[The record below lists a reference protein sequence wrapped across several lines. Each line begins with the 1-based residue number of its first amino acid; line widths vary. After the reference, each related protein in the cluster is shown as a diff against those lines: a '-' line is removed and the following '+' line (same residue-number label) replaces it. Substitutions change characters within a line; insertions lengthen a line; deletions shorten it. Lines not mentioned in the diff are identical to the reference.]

1 MSPGSVK
8 GVQVKWQALLVLA
21 AITLMVIFTQGAA
34 IPAAKAGLVDINAAS
49 QAELEAVKGIGPV
62 TAKKIIDNR
71 PYKSLTELKKAGLSA
86 KAIKDLKPF
95 LAAKPAAAPAASP
108 AAQEAKKA
116 SEPAPAA
123 AQGKKAQAP
132 QPALVGPVDLNT
144 ADQKTLE
151 ALPGIGP
158 AMAKRIIAARPFQ
171 SMDDVS
177 RVKGLSKAKV
187 DALKDKVTISPTKA
201 PPAAAQPTPGVP
213 AAQAPPAAQEA
224 KKASEPA
231 AAQGKKTQAPQPAL
245 AGPVDLNTADQKTLE
260 ALPGIGPA
268 LAKRIIEARPF
279 QSMDDVSRV
288 KGLSKAKV
296 DALKDKVTISPTK
309 APPAAA
315 QPTPGVPAAQAPPA
329 AQEAKKASEPAPAEK
344 PTPPQEPVTKAQPA
358 AAAKEKQEAPKLAP
372 GQRININ
379 TASQDELEKILGIGP
394 VKAQAIMK
402 GRPYKS
408 TEDIMKVR
416 GIKGGTYQK
425 IKDFITVQ

>member
-1 MSPGSVK
+1 MSPGSFK

-21 AITLMVIFTQGAA
+21 AITLMVIFTQGTA

-62 TAKKIIDNR
+62 TAKKIIDHR

-95 LAAKPAAAPAASP
+95 LAAKPAAAPTALP

-116 SEPAPAA
+116 SEPAPAAQGKKTQPQPALVGPVDLNTADQKTLEALPGIGPAMAKRIVEARPFQNMVDLSRVKGLSKAKVAALKDKVTISPSNAPPPVAQPTPGVPAAQAPPAAQEAKKASEPAPA

-158 AMAKRIIAARPFQ
+158 ALAKRIVEARPFQ
-171 SMDDVS
+171 NMDDLS
-177 RVKGLSKAKV
+177 RVKGLSKTKV
-187 DALKDKVTISPTKA
+187 DALKGKVTVSPTKA
-201 PPAAAQPTPGVP
+201 P
-213 AAQAPPAAQEA
+213 
-224 KKASEPA
+224 
-231 AAQGKKTQAPQPAL
+231 L
-245 AGPVDLNTADQKTLE
+245 PV
-260 ALPGIGPA
+260 
-268 LAKRIIEARPF
+268 
-279 QSMDDVSRV
+279 
-288 KGLSKAKV
+288 
-296 DALKDKVTISPTK
+296 
-309 APPAAA
+309 A

-344 PTPPQEPVTKAQPA
+344 PTPAQEPVTKPQPA

>member
-1 MSPGSVK
+1 MSPGSFK

-21 AITLMVIFTQGAA
+21 AITLMVIFTQGTA

-62 TAKKIIDNR
+62 TAKKIIDHR

-95 LAAKPAAAPAASP
+95 LAAKPAAAPTALP

-123 AQGKKAQAP
+123 QGKKTQP

-158 AMAKRIIAARPFQ
+158 AMAKRIVEARPFQ
-171 SMDDVS
+171 NMDDLS

-187 DALKDKVTISPTKA
+187 AALKDKVTISPTKA
-201 PPAAAQPTPGVP
+201 PP
-213 AAQAPPAAQEA
+213 
-224 KKASEPA
+224 
-231 AAQGKKTQAPQPAL
+231 
-245 AGPVDLNTADQKTLE
+245 PV
-260 ALPGIGPA
+260 
-268 LAKRIIEARPF
+268 
-279 QSMDDVSRV
+279 
-288 KGLSKAKV
+288 
-296 DALKDKVTISPTK
+296 
-309 APPAAA
+309 A

-344 PTPPQEPVTKAQPA
+344 PTPAQEPVTKPQPA